1 MKTTNTESTYESG
14 QGNQL
19 MVNKD
24 VKETISFLDLELP
37 SGTLWATC
45 NLGAQNPL
53 EPGDFFAWGERSSK
67 KYFSWDNYQFRHK
80 TKILPEEDVATIL
93 LGKLWKL
100 PSAKQVK
107 ELIDSCIWR
116 TSPFYR
122 KSYVKG
128 ISKYNNAAIYL
139 PVTGYMEQDKLMT
152 NDRGA
157 FTGYLS
163 SSLGNYCFDYSFGIT
178 IYGRNKIVDTGY
190 LYRNYGHFVRPVFS
204 LTI

>member
-1 MKTTNTESTYESG
+1 MKTTNTERTYESG
-14 QGNQL
+14 KGNQL
-19 MVNKD
+19 IVNND
-24 VKETISFLDLELP
+24 VEDAVSFLNLGLP

-45 NLGAQNPL
+45 NLGAQNPT

-67 KYFSWDNYQFRHK
+67 NYFSCFNYQFRHK

-93 LGKLWKL
+93 LGESWKL
-100 PSAKQVK
+100 PTAKQVK

-116 TSPFYR
+116 TSPFFR

-139 PVTGYMEQDKLMT
+139 PVTGYMERDKLMT
-152 NDRGA
+152 NKRGA

-163 SSLGNYCFDYSFGIT
+163 SSLGTFCFDYSFGIT